1 MIPEYHKLLMHN
13 ACGAYFSDQELE
25 EVISGNLGQ
34 DGIAGQNGHPE
45 YHFDDSEF
53 TRSFAY
59 LAEQRSKVI
68 ENVKSGTNYREARAA
83 FGRFTHGHQDFY
95 AHSNYVRLWAKQ
107 HQVKPDKWTGE
118 LDFKDDEIIN
128 SPELISGH
136 FYSPWE
142 MITLI
147 PTIGRFF
154 IPLFPK
160 GSHAYLNIDSPYKNA
175 WFPLALKA
183 AELRTRYETQ
193 QISIELYQENPDHLY
208 KFLGKIIN
216 PFNGV

>member
-1 MIPEYHKLLMHN
+1 MIPEYHKLLMQN
-13 ACGAYFSDQELE
+13 AIGAYFGDRELS
-25 EVISGNLGQ
+25 EVIAGNMGQ

-53 TRSFAY
+53 ERSFAY
-59 LAEQRSKVI
+59 LAGQRSKVI
-68 ENVKSGTNYREARAA
+68 ETVKSGTNYNDARAA
-83 FGRFTHGHQDFY
+83 FGRYTHGHQDYY
-95 AHSNYVRLWAKQ
+95 AHSNYVRLWAQK
-107 HQVKPDKWTGE
+107 HHVKPETWSGE
-118 LDFKDDEIIN
+118 LDFKDEEILT
-128 SPELISGH
+128 SPKLISGH

-175 WFPLALKA
+175 WFPLAYKA
-183 AELRTRYETQ
+183 ADLRTRYEVQ
-193 QISIELYQENPDHLY
+193 QITIELYKDNPEHLY